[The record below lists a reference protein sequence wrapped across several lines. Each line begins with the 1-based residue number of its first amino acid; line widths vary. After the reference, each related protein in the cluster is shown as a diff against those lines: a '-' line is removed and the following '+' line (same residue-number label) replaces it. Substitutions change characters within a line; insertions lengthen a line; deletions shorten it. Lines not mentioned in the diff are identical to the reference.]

1 MDIHSIKGTL
11 NIAKG
16 RLKQKLAN
24 LSGDKYHLTE
34 GKQDEQ
40 IGRLQK
46 RAAEN
51 RKATGKTGKPL
62 PDQKKSN

>member
-1 MDIHSIKGTL
+1 MDILKIKGCL

-24 LSGDKYHLTE
+24 LTGDKYHLTE

-40 IGRLQK
+40 IGRLQQ
-46 RAAEN
+46 RSAES
-51 RKATGKTGKPL
+51 RDLVRMAIRDARSKVIPK
-62 PDQKKSN
+62 